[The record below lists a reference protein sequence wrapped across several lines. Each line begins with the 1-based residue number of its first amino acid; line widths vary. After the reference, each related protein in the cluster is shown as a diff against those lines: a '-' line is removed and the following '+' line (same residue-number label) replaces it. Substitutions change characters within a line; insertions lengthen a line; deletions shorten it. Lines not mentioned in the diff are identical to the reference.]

1 MTILNLTTRFFDS
14 GRTFVASV
22 GLLALAGLIIGPAFA
37 AEIPDDH
44 TQDALIRSALARFND
59 ANMTNNYSVFMATA
73 SKQFQTQVTPEKMAA
88 AFEGFR
94 KNHVF
99 FDEVVAAN
107 YVSHEKTVID
117 KDGALVL
124 VGMLKLDKADLKYT
138 LRFVQNDNI
147 WKLLAIN
154 VDVPARKQN

>member
-1 MTILNLTTRFFDS
+1 MAILDTRFFICS
-14 GRTFVASV
+14 RAFAAALA
-22 GLLALAGLIIGPAFA
+22 LLALTMPTVTPGFA

-44 TQDALIRSALARFND
+44 AQDALIRSVLARFND

-73 SKQFQTQVTPEKMAA
+73 SKQFQTQVTAEKMAA

-99 FDEVVAAN
+99 FDDVVAAN
-107 YVSHEKTVID
+107 YVSHEKTLID

-124 VGMLKLDKADLKYT
+124 VGVLKLDKADLKYT

-154 VDVPARKQN
+154 VDVPGKKQ